1 VQIALALAFVMAGS
15 AKLSGEPVMLAM
27 FEKLGLGQW
36 FCYLTGGIEVA
47 SAILLLIPKF
57 VAFGALLLCAT
68 MIGAVITHLLVIGGN
83 ATVPA
88 VQLVLSAFVAW
99 KRIPARRA

>member
-36 FCYLTGGIEVA
+36 FCYLTGCIEVA

-57 VAFGALLLCAT
+57 VALGALLLCAT
-68 MIGAVITHLLVIGGN
+68 MIGAVIAHLFVIGGN